1 MERPI
6 KTDVF
11 FRGTPILGK
20 HPYKIMRSWLPQV
33 LYDPLS
39 EDFLVRILMFV
50 VPLIRFLKLLRHWV
64 KRVWTQGSIP
74 ARSIAIGSEGCF
86 IAGSMSQQKLGT
98 HGYMAWFRT
107 WGTRC
112 LYKRIRTGL
121 SHFPRQRPC
130 VFQGRWTNWKRLEP
144 KLGQWTFERFHRAL
158 LTWQFKINIF
168 DGEISLRITLNR
180 WSRSIHNLWAK
191 CQKYTIKYPAAIH
204 HGNRSCW
211 KKLKNCKLNAL
222 DPFVS
227 NEVSTIYWGHL
238 GTLRIHG
245 NSHQP

>member
-1 MERPI
+1 MDGLSWKDLSKRMI
-6 KTDVF
+6 F
-11 FRGTPILGK
+11 FRGTPSLGK

-33 LYDPLS
+33 LYDPLL

-64 KRVWTQGSIP
+64 KQRVWTPGRIP
-74 ARSIAIGSEGCF
+74 AAKVNSYRVNRRVFHCGVHVSTKIRNTWLHGLISGMRQQVF
-86 IAGSMSQQKLGT
+86 I
-98 HGYMAWFRT
+98 
-107 WGTRC
+107 
-112 LYKRIRTGL
+112 L

-130 VFQGRWTNWKRLEP
+130 VFQGRWTNWNRLEP

-204 HGNRSCW
+204 HGNRQILLEEAQ
-211 KKLKNCKLNAL
+211 KL
-222 DPFVS
+222 
-227 NEVSTIYWGHL
+227 
-238 GTLRIHG
+238 
-245 NSHQP
+245 